1 MFSTRKKH
9 NLNALLGITFQKNT
23 SYYHDVSVSHITN
36 ESLGMAGLGN
46 GDVPV
51 VSASKGENALM
62 SYLGRLNYNY
72 DSKYYVTFSMRAD
85 GSSKSH
91 QAIAGDIFLQAH
103 WLGLSDVK
111 TS

>member
-1 MFSTRKKH
+1 MSYVFNKKKH
-9 NLNALLGITFQKNT
+9 NLNTLLGITFQKNT

-72 DSKYYVTFSMRAD
+72 L
-85 GSSKSH
+85 H
-91 QAIAGDIFLQAH
+91 QAIVGGISLQAH
-103 WLGLSDVK
+103 WLGLLDVK
-111 TS
+111 IL